1 MKTWFVY
8 FINEQKIGT
17 WANNNAEAE
26 RNLRK
31 EYGDVPMKFI
41 GVNYG
46 KEFGV
51 QPDKVTFSGMS
62 ATDMMIATGN
72 LNMLVGLRYGR

>member
-8 FINEQKIGT
+8 LINGKRIGT
-17 WANNNAEAE
+17 WANNNMEAE

-31 EYGDVPMKFI
+31 EFGDVPMEFV
-41 GVNYG
+41 GM
-46 KEFGV
+46 EFGKLGTH
-51 QPDKVTFSGMS
+51 PDKVITTGMS
-62 ATDMMIATGN
+62 ATDMMIATGS